1 MNHMKINK
9 GYIAV
14 GLIIAFTLFFELAA
28 HADEYDE
35 ATTMSFR
42 QPVQIPGQVLPAGT
56 YFFKLVDSSSD
67 RNLVQIFNADRTVLY
82 ATLQTI
88 PTERQEPTGNTV
100 VALAEQGSAQPEALL
115 KWFYPGRETGNEFL
129 YPKQTEKELA
139 QAKQD
144 TIVVNRTTASN
155 SDATSA
161 GN

>member
-1 MNHMKINK
+1 MKINK

-14 GLIIAFTLFFELAA
+14 GLVIAFTLFFELAA

-35 ATTMSFR
+35 ATTMTFS
-42 QPVQIPGQVLPAGT
+42 QPVQIPGHVLPAGT

-67 RNLVQIFNADRTVLY
+67 RNLVQVFNADRTVVV

-88 PTERQEPTGNTV
+88 PTERREPTGNTV
-100 VALAEQGSAQPEALL
+100 VSLAERGTGHPEALL
-115 KWFYPGRETGNEFL
+115 KWFYPGRETGNEFV
-129 YPKQTEKELA
+129 YSKQTEKELA

-144 TIVVNRTTASN
+144 TIVVNRTMASN
-155 SDATSA
+155 SDTTSA

>member
-1 MNHMKINK
+1 MKINK

-35 ATTMSFR
+35 ATTMTFS

-56 YFFKLVDSSSD
+56 YLFKLVDISSD
-67 RNLVQIFNADRTVLY
+67 RNLVQIFNADKTVLY

-100 VALAEQGSAQPEALL
+100 VALAEEGTAQPEALL
-115 KWFYPGRETGNEFL
+115 KWFYPGLETGNEFV
-129 YPKQTEKELA
+129 YSKQTEKDLA
-139 QAKQD
+139 QAKQE
-144 TIVVNRTTASN
+144 TIVVSRTTASI
-155 SDATSA
+155 SDAASA

>member
-1 MNHMKINK
+1 MRINK

-14 GLIIAFTLFFELAA
+14 GLVIAFTLFFELAA

-35 ATTMSFR
+35 ATTMTFS

-56 YFFKLVDSSSD
+56 YLFKLVDSSSD

-100 VALAEQGSAQPEALL
+100 VALAEQGTAQPEALL
-115 KWFYPGRETGNEFL
+115 KWFYPGRETGNEFV
-129 YPKQTEKELA
+129 YSKQTEKELA

-144 TIVVNRTTASN
+144 TIVVSRTTASN
-155 SDATSA
+155 SDAASA

>member
-1 MNHMKINK
+1 MKINK

-35 ATTMSFR
+35 ATTLTFS

-56 YFFKLVDSSSD
+56 YLFRLVDISSD

-82 ATLQTI
+82 ATLQTNT
-88 PTERQEPTGNTV
+88 TERQEPTGDTV
-100 VALAEQGSAQPEALL
+100 VALAEQGTGQPAALL
-115 KWFYPGRETGNEFL
+115 KWFYPGRETGNEFV
-129 YPKQTEKELA
+129 YPKQTEKVLA
-139 QAKQD
+139 QAKQE
-144 TIVVNRTTASN
+144 TVVANRATASN
-155 SDATSA
+155 SDAVSA